1 MDDNNQSN
9 SFHSNSGR
17 QSSGNQNDERASFK
31 AYGTYTPKQA
41 PQSFHHEL
49 EPQTPLKHSGL
60 GITSF
65 IFSILS
71 LLLIVVSIIIV
82 VVNVASL
89 DQNDLLKFSD
99 PYYVEQM
106 LLNEE
111 FITSGIIGLIIGVFM
126 LLSVGFFA
134 FLGFI
139 FGLISL
145 FMKNR
150 KKVFGIIGISINGL
164 LCIVGIIFIFI
175 SVVSTFVV

>member
-1 MDDNNQSN
+1 
-9 SFHSNSGR
+9 
-17 QSSGNQNDERASFK
+17 
-31 AYGTYTPKQA
+31 
-41 PQSFHHEL
+41 
-49 EPQTPLKHSGL
+49 
-60 GITSF
+60 
-65 IFSILS
+65 
-71 LLLIVVSIIIV
+71 
-82 VVNVASL
+82 
-89 DQNDLLKFSD
+89 
-99 PYYVEQM
+99 M